1 MKVDFNK
8 STKQCEFLGLC
19 VCVADFSI
27 LLGCAMS
34 HPRRM
39 ETSDMKHFLEI
50 HLNSSGSG

>member
-8 STKQCEFLGLC
+8 STKQCEFLGFC
-19 VCVADFSI
+19 VCVAEISI
-27 LLGCAMS
+27 LLGYAVS

-50 HLNSSGSG
+50 RLNSSGSG